1 MTDIS
6 FMSDS
11 WAIYNSK
18 TKEMREKVTLEELRA
33 LLQSLTAEDQRFW
46 FAWNGRRDSW
56 EPALDI
62 VYEMTRPSLN
72 AKNHDPIN
80 SKNFVEMQYE
90 VDEATRIPTI
100 DLSEPENQV
109 ISITRAQPAEIQ
121 INSEPPPQAKS
132 GFDRRR
138 YPRYHARFRV
148 IIKNENLTFRTFSL
162 DVSLGGLAIETAVP
176 PGCIGSTCQVL
187 LGHPTTGENISFS
200 ARLLNSRPESKYF
213 SFVKSPQESLSRLQK
228 WLISCEPLKRAN

>member
-1 MTDIS
+1 
-6 FMSDS
+6 MSDS
-11 WAIYNSK
+11 WSVYNSK
-18 TKEMREKVTLEELRA
+18 TKEMRERVTLEDLRH
-33 LLQSLTAEDQRFW
+33 LLQSMGKEEQRFW
-46 FAWNGRRDSW
+46 FAWNGTRDSW

-62 VYEMTRPSLN
+62 LFEMTRPSLN
-72 AKNHDPIN
+72 AKNHDPIT
-80 SKNFVEMQYE
+80 SHNFVEMEYE
-90 VDEATRIPTI
+90 ADEVTQIPTI

-109 ISITRAQPAEIQ
+109 ISISRATPQPAIEIVQ
-121 INSEPPPQAKS
+121 PRTEAKS

-176 PGCIGSTCQVL
+176 PGCVGTISQLLIGN
-187 LGHPTTGENISFS
+187 PTTGENISFT
-200 ARLLNSRPESKYF
+200 AKLLNARPESKYF

-228 WLISCEPLKRAN
+228 WLIACEPLKRAN